1 MSYEFHLWLSSRAGP
16 IPRPHSRLLHLAWPR
31 APCRSVGS
39 FFRERAVSGQTAAD
53 YGHDRDSGDAQVG
66 DVSATGPAR
75 DCCVRLLSA
84 GVCQGLERF
93 GVTGVA
99 VSGRDHIVAPKPGV
113 VPGAPDA
120 YQAGAR
126 PFSCR
131 APPRRDDDGAA
142 EGTRLRRA
150 QQIDM
155 VRDIARRKRTVS
167 AFFQEGA
174 LNQTSGAV

>member
-1 MSYEFHLWLSSRAGP
+1 
-16 IPRPHSRLLHLAWPR
+16 
-31 APCRSVGS
+31 V
-39 FFRERAVSGQTAAD
+39 
-53 YGHDRDSGDAQVG
+53 
-66 DVSATGPAR
+66 ATRKLGTYPPLVRPAR

-126 PFSCR
+126 AFLCR